1 MQPKRFIVAI
11 DPGVHKLGLAFG
23 LEGETP
29 TALTFDPTKG
39 RKASVRGLVGS
50 ALSRAVA
57 EAAWRGPLA
66 DAFAVGRDPK
76 NVVLVHEVMQEDSRT
91 AGKAENLFALSLTM
105 GALVTTAPEGCVTWG
120 IQPRE
125 WKGNF
130 PKPVIHARLQNK
142 FADYPDI
149 DKLGHDALD
158 ALGIWDW
165 GVQRLA
171 LMERIGQLDGLL
183 KANRWV
189 P

>member
-1 MQPKRFIVAI
+1 MQPKRFFIAV

-39 RKASVRGLVGS
+39 RKATVKGLEGS

-57 EAAWRGPLA
+57 EAVWRGPLTE
-66 DAFAVGRDPK
+66 AFAFGRDPK
-76 NVVLVHEVMQEDSRT
+76 NVILLHEVMQEDGRT

-105 GALVTTAPEGCVTWG
+105 GALVATAPEGCVTWG
-120 IQPRE
+120 FPPRE

-130 PKPVIHARLQNK
+130 PKPVIHARLRAR
-142 FADYPDI
+142 FPDMPDF

-158 ALGIWDW
+158 ALGIWAW
-165 GVQRLA
+165 GVDRLGM
-171 LMERIGQLDGLL
+171 LERIGRIDPLL
-183 KANRWV
+183 KANRWE